1 VRVFHWPLFLDA
13 DFILCFSNFE
23 HNMTAVQYST
33 QSKEAIELVE
43 KAILEVEKACDDEI
57 TLKDLDFR
65 LTKNLI

>member
-1 VRVFHWPLFLDA
+1 
-13 DFILCFSNFE
+13 
-23 HNMTAVQYST
+23 MTTVQYST

-65 LTKNLI
+65 LKINLENVLDEKFTMR